1 MNDAWCKINLLWKE
15 QIQNSWHLYQ
25 LNLVS
30 LCIWNLDWLKKSYVR
45 QCKVKT
51 RVRRIKIRNSARMQT
66 GNVLFASS
74 NLSLQNWMM
83 TQGLRLLFEEKWKL
97 LVLRWERKP
106 PLGVCKSR
114 KMKLHIQLRKS
125 FQNSRQCSFSR
136 DKLKTIG
143 QHKPF
148 SPCAGILPCKGELCH
163 FPRPLQMSQACVKQI
178 LLRSEHGKYVHW
190 LWDLGDTPGS
200 PLGHYCF
207 RHLC

>member
-1 MNDAWCKINLLWKE
+1 
-15 QIQNSWHLYQ
+15 
-25 LNLVS
+25 
-30 LCIWNLDWLKKSYVR
+30 
-45 QCKVKT
+45 
-51 RVRRIKIRNSARMQT
+51 MQT

-83 TQGLRLLFEEKWKL
+83 TQGPRLLFEEKWKL

-114 KMKLHIQLRKS
+114 KTKLHIQLHKS

-178 LLRSEHGKYVHW
+178 LRLSMENMFTGCETWEIHQAVHW
-190 LWDLGDTPGS
+190 VTTALDTCANNRTHQKLKKAETASVDHWTDLLIP
-200 PLGHYCF
+200 CA
-207 RHLC
+207 